1 MFISFIQCK
10 CDKKKDL
17 CATTSFDRCNGFVIL
32 HQVKSGIVIKVV
44 GLFPNSSHFY
54 CLDAVNDEDRTF
66 ACPDEQELESTPIA
80 GVFNPA
86 SGKTVFPSYKIWTSF
101 FIEDACLSG
110 GKFEQQLTFHGSF

>member
-1 MFISFIQCK
+1 MQVRQ
-10 CDKKKDL
+10 KKDN
-17 CATTSFDRCNGFVIL
+17 CAASFNRYNKFGIL
-32 HQVKSGIVIKVV
+32 RQVKSGIVIKVV